1 MAPYEAL
8 YGRPCISP
16 MYWMESGEASMI
28 GPELVAPLDLNLSI
42 ALNADTTQL
51 NRVIATQ
58 ARKKSL

>member
-28 GPELVAPLDLNLSI
+28 GPELVQE
-42 ALNADTTQL
+42 TTDKIRIIRDRLLAMQS
-51 NRVIATQ
+51 R
-58 ARKKSL
+58 